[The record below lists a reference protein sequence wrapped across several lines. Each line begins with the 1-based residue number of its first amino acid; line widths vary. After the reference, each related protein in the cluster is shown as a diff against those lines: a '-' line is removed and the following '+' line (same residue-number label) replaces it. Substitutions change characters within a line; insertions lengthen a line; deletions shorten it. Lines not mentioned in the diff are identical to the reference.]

1 MQRLG
6 IRDDQG
12 RTRFE
17 TLRLFEARTGRRH
30 PDLDVPEPHPALA
43 YLVGWWRELHIRRP
57 DIHSPLSHT
66 EIAAWAGLTGR
77 RLSFDE
83 VDAIR
88 RMDDASLAV
97 HAEAAEKRAAE
108 AARKASK

>member
-6 IRDDQG
+6 VRDDQG
-12 RTRFE
+12 RTRYE
-17 TLRLFEARTGRRH
+17 TLRRFEESTGRRH
-30 PDLDVPEPHPALA
+30 PDMDVPEPHPALA
-43 YLVGWWRELHIRRP
+43 YLVGWWRELHNRRP
-57 DIHSPLSHT
+57 DIHAALSHL

-77 RLSFDE
+77 RLTFEE

-108 AARKASK
+108 AARKARK